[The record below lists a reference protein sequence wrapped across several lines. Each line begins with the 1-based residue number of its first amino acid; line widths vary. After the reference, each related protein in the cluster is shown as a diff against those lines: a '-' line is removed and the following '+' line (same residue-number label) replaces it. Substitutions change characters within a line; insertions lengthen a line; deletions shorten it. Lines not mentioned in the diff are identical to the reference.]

1 MDKMTRPAALITGGA
16 TRLGLAFA
24 KALANAGYDIALHYH
39 RSIAAAASAAEDIET
54 LGVKCITFQAD
65 LAAPAPETL
74 INRVVDELPNLSVLI
89 NSASAYEAATI
100 ANTSMELLQ
109 QQFTVPIW
117 VVFNRVLRASL
128 LIFWIIKL
136 PFSKIVMLHTYYRKK
151 P

>member
-109 QQFTVPIW
+109 QQFTVNFFAP
-117 VVFNRVLRASL
+117 FL
-128 LIFWIIKL
+128 LTQAFANLGSVQSGSKGIIINILDKNCL
-136 PFSKIVMLHTYYRKK
+136 SAK
-151 P
+151 